1 MRIKS
6 NRKKW
11 WDISLICDWL
21 ITILLRL
28 AGSIGQW
35 PLMCLYVYHWIMHN
49 SKFIDHVNCIS
60 LSISFVI
67 NIWNYVEFKSAS
79 QIRLMYYNGDFV
91 FSSSFSSSAIW
102 RHLDISFISSDFTH
116 YKCTRTY
123 VCMYACLF
131 MISAHDKWKFLYWY
145 VKYTYISSESIS
157 SSVS

>member
-1 MRIKS
+1 M
-6 NRKKW
+6 
-11 WDISLICDWL
+11 WL
-21 ITILLRL
+21 IDYNIVE
-28 AGSIGQW
+28 IGWIHW
-35 PLMCLYVYHWIMHN
+35 PVAANVFVCVSLNMHN

-67 NIWNYVEFKSAS
+67 SIWNYVEFKSAS
-79 QIRLMYYNGDFV
+79 QIRLMYYNRDFV

-116 YKCTRTY
+116 YKCTRTH